1 MPYINFKHVVEGVKL
16 LVEADVTYVPSITS
30 CRHTAACRDD
40 LHYDWVINDLGIY
53 SEDGSEDLTD
63 TVNISDQVFI
73 REIELQMEE
82 DSVDYTQMNEMN
94 MYEEAEY
101 YYEEQ

>member
-1 MPYINFKHVVEGVKL
+1 
-16 LVEADVTYVPSITS
+16 
-30 CRHTAACRDD
+30 
-40 LHYDWVINDLGIY
+40 
-53 SEDGSEDLTD
+53 
-63 TVNISDQVFI
+63 
-73 REIELQMEE
+73 LQMEE

>member
-40 LHYDWVINDLGIY
+40 LSYELEVHDLGVY
-53 SEDGSEDLTD
+53 SEDGSVDLTD
-63 TVNISDQVFI
+63 SVNTGDQVLI

-82 DSVDYTQMNEMN
+82 DSVDYTQMNEMS
-94 MYEEAEY
+94 MYDEAEY
-101 YYEEQ
+101 YYEEG